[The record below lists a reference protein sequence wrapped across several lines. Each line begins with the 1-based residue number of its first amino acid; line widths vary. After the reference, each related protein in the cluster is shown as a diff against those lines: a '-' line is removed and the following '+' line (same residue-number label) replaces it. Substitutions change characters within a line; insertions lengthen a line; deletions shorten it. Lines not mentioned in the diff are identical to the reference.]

1 MMPPICWAQPQGRPL
16 RLLCLGAH
24 CDDIEIGCG
33 GAVLRLIETFAE
45 VACDWVV
52 LSSNRERRE
61 EAMRSA
67 AAFLDGVPES
77 RRTIAV
83 ESFRESYFPWAGA
96 EIKDYFQDRLAG
108 LPRPDLIFTHFRDD
122 RHQDHRIVSDLT
134 WNAFRD
140 HMILEYEIPKWDGD
154 LATPNLYVALGEAIV
169 ERKVQL
175 LLEHFPSQRSR
186 RWFDADT
193 FKGLMRLRGVESN
206 APERFAEAFHCR
218 KAVL

>member
-1 MMPPICWAQPQGRPL
+1 MMSPVCLAPPRGRPL

-33 GAVLRLIETFAE
+33 GTVLRLIETFPD
-45 VACDWVV
+45 VTCHWVV
-52 LSSNRERRE
+52 FASNSERRE
-61 EAMRSA
+61 EALRCA

-83 ESFRESYFPWAGA
+83 ETFRESYFPWVGA
-96 EIKDYFQDRLAG
+96 DLKDYFQEHLAVQTS
-108 LPRPDLIFTHFRDD
+108 PDLIFTHFRDD

-140 HMILEYEIPKWDGD
+140 HLILEYEIPKYDGD
-154 LATPNLYVALGEAIV
+154 LATPNLYVAVGEATV
-169 ERKVQL
+169 RRKIGL
-175 LLEHFPSQRSR
+175 LLEHFASQRSW

-193 FKGLMRLRGVESN
+193 FQGLMRLRGVESN
-206 APERFAEAFHCR
+206 APERFAEAFYCR

>member
-1 MMPPICWAQPQGRPL
+1 MISPVCLAPPRGRPF
-16 RLLCLGAH
+16 RVLCLGAH

-33 GAVLRLIETFAE
+33 GAVLRLVETFPE
-45 VACDWVV
+45 VACDWIVF
-52 LSSNRERRE
+52 SSNGERRQ
-61 EAMRSA
+61 EASRSA
-67 AAFLDGVPES
+67 AAFLEGIPES
-77 RRTIAV
+77 DRLIAV
-83 ESFRESYFPWAGA
+83 ESFRESYFPWVGA
-96 EIKDYFQDRLAG
+96 EIKDYFQERLAARPG
-108 LPRPDLIFTHFRDD
+108 PDLIFTHCRDD
-122 RHQDHRIVSDLT
+122 RHQDHRIISDLT

-140 HMILEYEIPKWDGD
+140 HMILEYEIPKYDGD
-154 LATPNLYVALGEAIV
+154 LTTPNLYVALGETTV
-169 ERKVQL
+169 ERKVGL

>member
-1 MMPPICWAQPQGRPL
+1 MISPFCLAPQRGRPF
-16 RLLCLGAH
+16 RVLCLGAH

-33 GAVLRLIETFAE
+33 GAVLRLVETFPE
-45 VACDWVV
+45 VACDWIVF
-52 LSSNRERRE
+52 SSNGERRQ
-61 EAMRSA
+61 EASRSA
-67 AAFLDGVPES
+67 AAFLEGIPES
-77 RRTIAV
+77 DRMIAV
-83 ESFRESYFPWAGA
+83 ESFRESYFPWVGA
-96 EIKDYFQDRLAG
+96 EIKDYFQERLAARPG
-108 LPRPDLIFTHFRDD
+108 PDLIFTHCRDD
-122 RHQDHRIVSDLT
+122 RHQDHRIISDLT

-140 HMILEYEIPKWDGD
+140 HMILEYEIPKYDGD
-154 LATPNLYVALGEAIV
+154 LTTPNLYVALGETTA
-169 ERKVQL
+169 ERKVGL